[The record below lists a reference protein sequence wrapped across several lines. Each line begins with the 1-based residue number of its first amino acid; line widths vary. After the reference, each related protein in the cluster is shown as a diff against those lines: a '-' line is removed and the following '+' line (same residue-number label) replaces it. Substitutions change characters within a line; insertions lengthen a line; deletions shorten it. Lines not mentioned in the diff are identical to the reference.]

1 MFEPRDMWT
10 KLKEKGETI
19 FSGAGRN
26 PSSREP
32 GFHGIQEKE
41 KSSSTGL
48 PMVSSRQRMQVH
60 TPWLTCS
67 EASLSMLVDCF
78 SA

>member
-19 FSGAGRN
+19 FSRASRN
-26 PSSREP
+26 PSSEP
-32 GFHGIQEKE
+32 SFQGIREKE

-48 PMVSSRQRMQVH
+48 PMVSSSQHMQVQ
-60 TPWLTCS
+60 TLRLMCT

>member
-1 MFEPRDMWT
+1 MFEPRDMWS

-19 FSGAGRN
+19 LSGASRN
-26 PSSREP
+26 PSK
-32 GFHGIQEKE
+32 GILEKE

-48 PMVSSRQRMQVH
+48 PVVASSQHMQVQ
-60 TPWLTCS
+60 TPRFMCS
-67 EASLSMLVDCF
+67 EASLSMLVDCI